1 MSIYVAAFALSY
13 LIGSFPTA
21 YFVVKRNTQKDIRSL
36 GSGNVGGMNAYEVTG
51 NKFVGILVVGID
63 ALKGIVVVLAVK
75 LLLSSTVDVVIVG
88 MTAGIIGHCYPVWL
102 KFHGGRGLAIAAG
115 MLLVTAWIFVAV
127 WLVMWW
133 IGNKLS
139 KNVHI
144 ANVAA
149 TLTTPAI
156 IALFRKNIV
165 ELTPAGNTSEAAMMI
180 GYFFIAAVILL
191 RHIEPIRVLFRRND
205 TTTKLG

>member
-75 LLLSSTVDVVIVG
+75 LLISSAVDVVIVG

-102 KFHGGRGLAIAAG
+102 KFHGGRGLAIGAG

-127 WLVMWW
+127 WLV
-133 IGNKLS
+133 
-139 KNVHI
+139 
-144 ANVAA
+144 
-149 TLTTPAI
+149 
-156 IALFRKNIV
+156 
-165 ELTPAGNTSEAAMMI
+165 
-180 GYFFIAAVILL
+180 
-191 RHIEPIRVLFRRND
+191 
-205 TTTKLG
+205 

>member
-75 LLLSSTVDVVIVG
+75 LLISSAVGVVIVG

-102 KFHGGRGLAIAAG
+102 KFHGGRGLAIGAG
-115 MLLVTAWIFVAV
+115 MLLVTTWIFVAV

-139 KNVHI
+139 KNVHV

-149 TLTTPAI
+149 TLTAPVI
-156 IALFRKNIV
+156 VALIPKKVV
-165 ELTPAGNTSEAAMMI
+165 ELTFAGNVAAAEMMSA
-180 GYFFIAAVILL
+180 YFCIAVIILL

-205 TTTKLG
+205 TTIKLD